1 MLLAM
6 QMLTCPGNCTT
17 VEPSPPS
24 HYMRTPAYTKALY
37 MGIVFSY
44 APESE
49 GTELW
54 WLGAGLI
61 AVLQGLATISSQWS
75 VGLKCAIGC
84 KEVCLSGF
92 HSSIHSLQSFLFYYF
107 LYSVLH
113 QHTVR
118 LFYPPSR
125 ALRFYIV
132 RHLSPPRRCCRSSTW
147 CGVGRIP
154 FAVYTYPSQRQRL
167 SIL

>member
-1 MLLAM
+1 MAKEEETLL
-6 QMLTCPGNCTT
+6 
-17 VEPSPPS
+17 VSPCELQDVRLYKKVDMP
-24 HYMRTPAYTKALY
+24 MRLDVAPFGLLWALY

-84 KEVCLSGF
+84 KE
-92 HSSIHSLQSFLFYYF
+92 
-107 LYSVLH
+107 
-113 QHTVR
+113 
-118 LFYPPSR
+118 
-125 ALRFYIV
+125 
-132 RHLSPPRRCCRSSTW
+132 
-147 CGVGRIP
+147 
-154 FAVYTYPSQRQRL
+154 
-167 SIL
+167 